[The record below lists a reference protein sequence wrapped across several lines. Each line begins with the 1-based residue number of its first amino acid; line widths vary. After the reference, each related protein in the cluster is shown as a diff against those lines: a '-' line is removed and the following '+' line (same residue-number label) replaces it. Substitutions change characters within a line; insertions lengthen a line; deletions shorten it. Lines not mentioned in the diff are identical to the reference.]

1 MERYKSWMIQAL
13 MWMPALYVELGYDRW
28 GMDGVTYTVGRILIM
43 AATSI
48 FVHESL
54 AALSR
59 WIKRRN
65 KHKEP
70 TA

>member
-1 MERYKSWMIQAL
+1 
-13 MWMPALYVELGYDRW
+13 
-28 GMDGVTYTVGRILIM
+28 LIM